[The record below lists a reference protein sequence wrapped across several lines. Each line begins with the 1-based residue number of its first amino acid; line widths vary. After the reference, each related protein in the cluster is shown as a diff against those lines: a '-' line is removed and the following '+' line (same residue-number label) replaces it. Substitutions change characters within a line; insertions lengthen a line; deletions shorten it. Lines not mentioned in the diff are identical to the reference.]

1 MNNKSHCHKH
11 NETMSLYIEIVT
23 SNMVGTCRW
32 GMSLGE
38 GGSKRVSSTRHLI
51 NRVLTVKI

>member
-11 NETMSLYIEIVT
+11 NETKSLYIEIVT

-32 GMSLGE
+32 GMNLGE